1 MGEGMT
7 DKQKIEPRL
16 LTFKQA
22 QTYLG
27 LGRST
32 LYKLTNS
39 GIIPAMKVTERKWS
53 YDKQD
58 LDAWIEKHKQQGRAA

>member
-1 MGEGMT
+1 MT
-7 DKQKIEPRL
+7 EKEKIEPRL

-32 LYKLTNS
+32 LYKLTN
-39 GIIPAMKVTERKWS
+39 GGTIPAIKLTERKWS
-53 YDKQD
+53 YDIQE
-58 LDAWIEKHKQQGRAA
+58 LDQWIEKQKAQRRVA

>member
-1 MGEGMT
+1 MT

-16 LTFKQA
+16 LTFKEA

-32 LYKLTNS
+32 LYKLTNG
-39 GIIPAMKVTERKWS
+39 GIIPAIKLTERKWS
-53 YDKQD
+53 YDIQE
-58 LDAWIEKHKQQGRAA
+58 LDQWIEKQKAQRRVA

>member
-1 MGEGMT
+1 MT

>member
-1 MGEGMT
+1 MNET
-7 DKQKIEPRL
+7 QKIEPRL

-32 LYKLTNS
+32 LYKLTNE

-58 LDAWIEKHKQQGRAA
+58 LDQWIEKQKQQRRVA

>member
-1 MGEGMT
+1 MT
-7 DKQKIEPRL
+7 EKEKIEPRL

-32 LYKLTNS
+32 LYKLTNG
-39 GIIPAMKVTERKWS
+39 GIIPALKVTERKWS

-58 LDAWIEKHKQQGRAA
+58 LDQWIEKQKSQRRLA

>member
-1 MGEGMT
+1 MT

-16 LTFKQA
+16 LTFKEA

-32 LYKLTNS
+32 LYKLTNG
-39 GIIPAMKVTERKWS
+39 GIIPALKVTERKWS

-58 LDAWIEKHKQQGRAA
+58 LDQWIEKQKSQRRVA

>member
-1 MGEGMT
+1 MT
-7 DKQKIEPRL
+7 EKERIEPRL
-16 LTFKQA
+16 LTFKEA

-32 LYKLTNS
+32 LYKLTN
-39 GIIPAMKVTERKWS
+39 GGVIPALKVTERKWS

-58 LDAWIEKHKQQGRAA
+58 LDQWIEKQKQQQQRRVA

>member
-1 MGEGMT
+1 MT
-7 DKQKIEPRL
+7 EKQKIEPRL

-32 LYKLTNS
+32 LYKLTN
-39 GIIPAMKVTERKWS
+39 GGVVPAMKLTERKWS

-58 LDAWIEKHKQQGRAA
+58 LDAWIEKQKGRAA

>member
-1 MGEGMT
+1 MT
-7 DKQKIEPRL
+7 EKQKIEPRL
-16 LTFKQA
+16 LTFKEA

-39 GIIPAMKVTERKWS
+39 GVIPAIKLTERKWS
-53 YDKQD
+53 YDKQE
-58 LDAWIEKHKQQGRAA
+58 LDQWIEKQKQQRKVA

>member
-1 MGEGMT
+1 MS

-16 LTFKQA
+16 LTFKEA

-32 LYKLTNS
+32 LYKLTNN
-39 GIIPAMKVTERKWS
+39 GTIPAIKLTERKWS
-53 YDKQD
+53 YDIQE
-58 LDAWIEKHKQQGRAA
+58 LNQWIEQQKAQRKVA

>member
-1 MGEGMT
+1 MS

-16 LTFKQA
+16 LTFKEA

-32 LYKLTNS
+32 LYKLTNNRT
-39 GIIPAMKVTERKWS
+39 IRAIKLTERKRC
-53 YDKQD
+53 YDMQE
-58 LDAWIEKHKQQGRAA
+58 LDQWIEQQKAQRKVA

>member
-1 MGEGMT
+1 MT

-16 LTFKQA
+16 LTFKEA

-32 LYKLTNS
+32 LYKLTNG
-39 GIIPAMKVTERKWS
+39 GIIPALKVTERKWS

-58 LDAWIEKHKQQGRAA
+58 LDQWIEKQKQQRRVA

>member
-1 MGEGMT
+1 MNE
-7 DKQKIEPRL
+7 KQKIEPRL